1 MAAEKNFENKI
12 KSYIKS
18 IGGWEIKY
26 WSGSAKNGMK
36 FTKDGI
42 PDILACVKG
51 RFFAIEV
58 KAQTGKPS
66 ALQLDTVQEIRNAGG
81 VSVVV
86 YPSGWNKLM
95 EILNNP
101 FVSWSDLPIELK

>member
-12 KSYIKS
+12 KAYIKE

-26 WSGSAKNGMK
+26 WSGKSITGQK
-36 FTKDGI
+36 FTRDGV

-51 RFFAIEV
+51 RFFGIEV
-58 KAQTGKPS
+58 KAQNGKPS
-66 ALQLDTVQEIRNAGG
+66 ALQLDTVEEIRDAGG
-81 VSVVV
+81 IAAVV
-86 YPSGWNKLM
+86 YPSAWSLLV

-101 FVSWSDLPIELK
+101 FADWSNLPLELK